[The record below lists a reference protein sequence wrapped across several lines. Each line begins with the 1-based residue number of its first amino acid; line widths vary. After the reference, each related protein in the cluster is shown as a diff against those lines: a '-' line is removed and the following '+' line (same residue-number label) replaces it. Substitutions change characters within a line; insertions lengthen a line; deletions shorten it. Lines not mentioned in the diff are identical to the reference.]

1 MTDNPLLGKISI
13 GLGIAS
19 LVLCLCCGGGLLTV
33 WIPILCSIIGLVLSF
48 MANDGNAKTGM
59 IINITSIVLT
69 IIWCAFNIIIGVG
82 VNIMNYVDPYMLED
96 LIYIFDM

>member
-1 MTDNPLLGKISI
+1 MTDNPMLGKISI

-19 LVLCLCCGGGLLTV
+19 LVLCLCCGSSLITF
-33 WIPILCSIIGLVLSF
+33 WIPILCAIIGLALSF
-48 MANDGNAKTGM
+48 MAKDGNAKTGM

-69 IIWCAFNIIIGVG
+69 IIYVVIGTFFGAVIN
-82 VNIMNYVDPYMLED
+82 VMNYMDPYMLEE